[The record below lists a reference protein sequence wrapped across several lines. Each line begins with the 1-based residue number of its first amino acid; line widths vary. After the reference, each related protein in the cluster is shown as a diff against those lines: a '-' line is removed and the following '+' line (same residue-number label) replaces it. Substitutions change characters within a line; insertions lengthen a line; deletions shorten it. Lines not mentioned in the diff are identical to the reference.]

1 MRCAVPIKNRQNQ
14 RFNALCAAAEKDK
27 INVECTVCSKG
38 RKKDFIK
45 KIEEIKSKM
54 FGFRRVGLGI
64 QDCAIIFTEKKTTII
79 FIYLANIRGF
89 LHLIHTRK

>member
-45 KIEEIKSKM
+45 KNRRNKNKNVWFSPGWSRYSRLCNYFYRKKNNNYFHI
-54 FGFRRVGLGI
+54 FG
-64 QDCAIIFTEKKTTII
+64 K
-79 FIYLANIRGF
+79 Y
-89 LHLIHTRK
+89 